1 MNTTMRHRLLHQFAA
16 GLLLATLGVRA
27 LVPVGYMPGNLLDG
41 KFAELCPVASAASYS
56 LLPAHNGHHHDH
68 QSGGK
73 DDAAYSMD
81 SACPIGSSLFSDAL
95 PMPDQRVEP
104 VIRPQVFEP
113 PLFFRPHSAQQHR
126 NYPARAPPV
135 S

>member
-1 MNTTMRHRLLHQFAA
+1 MNTSIRHGLLHQIAA
-16 GLLLATLGVRA
+16 FLLLATLGIRA

-41 KFAELCPVASAASYS
+41 KFAELCPVASAATYA
-56 LLPAHNGHHHDH
+56 LLPAHDNHHHDH
-68 QSGGK
+68 QSGGQ

-95 PMPDQRVEP
+95 PMADQMVEP
-104 VIRPQVFEP
+104 AIRPQTFER
-113 PLFFRPHSAQQHR
+113 PLFFRPHSAKQHR